1 VGDQLSRIEVHA
13 GGKQVDRVLRQPA
26 RQRAGK
32 GHVIRSPSGSQNIGE
47 RRDVV
52 SRQPQ
57 RLDLGQ
63 FLLLMMLVVLFVRMM
78 MGRTRSARHVGAQS
92 VQRVV

>member
-32 GHVIRSPSGSQNIGE
+32 GHVIRSLSGSQNIGE